1 MAKPLNIDGTPR
13 KKRADCK
20 FFLLPDEG
28 KVAFAKQ
35 LEAQPNVEQLQAI
48 AAGHGVEWSAKNI
61 YEFIKGPRRSEAII
75 QVGVILNRQLGE
87 SLAAAGAD
95 KLTTDSR
102 RLATG
107 YWMTAARC
115 ATEQA
120 EGKRSGE
127 DDAAYT
133 VRLARSREEMDL
145 ATKNLIGLGCLKAG
159 EDKGALNLAKLA
171 IDREKLAQAERK
183 LKIFEG
189 KLQAISDATKSA
201 RDKGASLSDTDRQ
214 EVLDRV
220 DEIMGVRKTA

>member
-1 MAKPLNIDGTPR
+1 MAKPLNNDGTPR

-20 FFLLPDEG
+20 FFLLTDEG
-28 KVAFAKQ
+28 KVAFVKQ

-120 EGKRSGE
+120 EGQRPGE

-171 IDREKLAQAERK
+171 IDREKLDQAERK
-183 LKIFEG
+183 LKLVEDRSAEAKA
-189 KLQAISDATKSA
+189 KLTAVVSKGGLSPATLKQIEEAAAI
-201 RDKGASLSDTDRQ
+201 L
-214 EVLDRV
+214 
-220 DEIMGVRKTA
+220 